1 MFFRQIKFLLVR
13 NVGNRVNGFPLFS
26 NVFKNNLLT
35 QIFRQ
40 HRLQELITNFSASS
54 RFSQNVSVKS
64 TGIHDTISSINVKKR
79 VVRKKKTLEDE
90 VPKPGI
96 YNVIAFATAEEYNL
110 ENLIRGL
117 KEQDL
122 YEPINFENSSDII
135 HATAKYPVERE
146 PRDIFF
152 FRDGM

>member
-13 NVGNRVNGFPLFS
+13 DIGNRVSGFGLFTNVSKSIVSQVFEQYPLKES
-26 NVFKNNLLT
+26 KL
-35 QIFRQ
+35 
-40 HRLQELITNFSASS
+40 NFCLST
-54 RFSQNVSVKS
+54 RFSQNVSLKP

-96 YNVIAFATAEEYNL
+96 YNVVAFATAEEYNL
-110 ENLIRGL
+110 ENLIKGL
-117 KEQDL
+117 KVQDL
-122 YEPINFENSSDII
+122 YEPRNFENSSDII
-135 HATAKYPVERE
+135 HATAKYPVEKE

-152 FRDGM
+152 FRDGN

>member
-13 NVGNRVNGFPLFS
+13 NLGNRVNGFALFS
-26 NVFKNNLLT
+26 DVSKRNFSQV
-35 QIFRQ
+35 FRQ
-40 HRLQELITNFSASS
+40 HSLKESKLNFCSS
-54 RFSQNVSVKS
+54 PKFSTVSLKS

-96 YNVIAFATAEEYNL
+96 YNVVAFATAEEYNL
-110 ENLIRGL
+110 ENLIKGL
-117 KEQDL
+117 KVQDL
-122 YEPINFENSSDII
+122 YEPKNFENSSDII

-152 FRDGM
+152 FRDGK